1 MHYHVNYQYMEI
13 IKMKL
18 KILIIALLLL
28 LNISHAYAADLRG
41 KLTGIN
47 GAQIKVNCSGSQKS
61 ANISKTG
68 SFNVTGLPANKSCYF
83 TVTAAGAS
91 SVKMS
96 FNSKNN
102 VTVYNGSL
110 KKLGNKILVI
120 QQ

>member
-1 MHYHVNYQYMEI
+1 MEI

-18 KILIIALLLL
+18 KILIITLSFL
-28 LNISHAYAADLRG
+28 LNIPHGYAADLRG

-47 GAQIKVNCSGSQKS
+47 GAQIEVNCGGSKEHVS
-61 ANISKTG
+61 TSKTG

-83 TVTAAGAS
+83 TVKASGAS

-96 FNSKNN
+96 FSSKKNI
-102 VTVYNGSL
+102 TVYNGSL

>member
-1 MHYHVNYQYMEI
+1 
-13 IKMKL
+13 MKL
-18 KILIIALLLL
+18 KILIIALSLL

-41 KLTGIN
+41 KLTGIK
-47 GAQIKVNCSGSQKS
+47 GAQIEVNCGGSPKF
-61 ANISKTG
+61 AHTSKTG

-83 TVTAAGAS
+83 TVNASGAS

-96 FNSKNN
+96 FSSKKN

-110 KKLGNKILVI
+110 KKLGDKILVI

>member
-1 MHYHVNYQYMEI
+1 
-13 IKMKL
+13 MKL
-18 KILIIALLLL
+18 KILIIALSLL
-28 LNISHAYAADLRG
+28 LNIPHAYAADLRG

-47 GAQIKVNCSGSQKS
+47 GAQINVYCSGSKKPEE
-61 ANISKTG
+61 ATISKTG

-83 TVTAAGAS
+83 TVTHGNAS

-96 FNSKNN
+96 FSSKKN

-110 KKLGNKILVI
+110 KKLGKKILVI

>member
-1 MHYHVNYQYMEI
+1 
-13 IKMKL
+13 MKL
-18 KILIIALLLL
+18 KILIIALSLL

-41 KLTGIN
+41 KLTGIK
-47 GAQIKVNCSGSQKS
+47 GAQIKVYCGAFDKP

-83 TVTAAGAS
+83 IVTASGAS

-96 FNSKNN
+96 FSSKKN

>member
-1 MHYHVNYQYMEI
+1 MEI
-13 IKMKL
+13 IKMKP

-28 LNISHAYAADLRG
+28 LNIPHGYAADLRG

-47 GAQIKVNCSGSQKS
+47 GAQIEVNCGGPPVSTI
-61 ANISKTG
+61 ISKTG
-68 SFNVTGLPANKSCYF
+68 SFNITGLPANKSCYF
-83 TVTAAGAS
+83 TVNTSSAS

-96 FNSKNN
+96 FSSKKN

-110 KKLGNKILVI
+110 KKLGAKILVI